1 MINNERIVPIQKVD
15 FLSMIG
21 IVLAIANV
29 SYTVLKAKDTTGDF
43 EVTGSGAAGTKLA
56 DQPVKTID
64 FKSGVTSGTVY
75 FVPAFDFEGINVAG
89 SAATID
95 DSGLD
100 LDDIKADGITLY
112 KAVLGSGEVTL
123 TAVTPMAS

>member
-29 SYTVLKAKDTTGDF
+29 SYTVLKAKDPTGDF